1 MCHWRQLAALV
12 TDWQA
17 IRKKIET
24 DLAKKRGGGTSGSTL
39 SGPGGPNGTPS
50 RSSGGR
56 RRGQAGAAAGAAGTV
71 SSLRPT
77 PALTV
82 PQHISVADASQLCAA
97 KRTDCVLVVD
107 DEEHLCGIFT
117 AKDLAFR
124 VVGDGLDPRDTS
136 VQSIMTPNP
145 MVTRDTTSATD
156 ALQTMVTRHFR
167 HLVSGK
173 SSVRSSALPEGMPA
187 QSGLRGQVCP
197 TKGNERTASGKLGL
211 LSSKQARD
219 QSADDLLHSSFPD
232 CTPRIMM
239 CC

>member
-1 MCHWRQLAALV
+1 MSGAA
-12 TDWQA
+12 
-17 IRKKIET
+17 
-24 DLAKKRGGGTSGSTL
+24 
-39 SGPGGPNGTPS
+39 GTPS
-50 RSSGGR
+50 RSGGSAR
-56 RRGQAGAAAGAAGTV
+56 RRQQHNAGAAAGTV
-71 SSLRPT
+71 SALRPT

-107 DEEHLCGIFT
+107 EEEHLCGIFT

-167 HLVSGK
+167 HLVSFDCI
-173 SSVRSSALPEGMPA
+173 VRA
-187 QSGLRGQVCP
+187 Q
-197 TKGNERTASGKLGL
+197 
-211 LSSKQARD
+211 
-219 QSADDLLHSSFPD
+219 
-232 CTPRIMM
+232 
-239 CC
+239 